1 MTKEMLKN
9 ILVVL
14 LLTLTGFSIFKYA
27 ASIKEKEKLLSTLTQ
42 VSQRVTILENEKESI
57 TEELKKEKEFQLKLT
72 AEIIELKVSLKT
84 SEDKASRLFWELKE
98 AKRIKEESDSQFL
111 LLRDKYTAL
120 TEDKER
126 TLQENEGLKTK
137 LSSIVELKKVIREL
151 KKQKRKAPRKAGGN
165 RGYIFRNVNIKQG
178 QLVSPKF
185 KVEVIPAP
193 VKQ

>member
-9 ILVVL
+9 ILIVL

-42 VSQRVTILENEKESI
+42 VSQRVTILQNEKESI
-57 TEELKKEKEFQLKLT
+57 TEELKKGKEFQLKLT
-72 AEIIELKVSLKT
+72 TEITELKVSLKT
-84 SEDKASRLFWELKE
+84 SEDKASKLFWELKE

-126 TLQENEGLKTK
+126 ILQENEGLKTK
-137 LSSIVELKKVIREL
+137 LSSIVELKKAIREL
-151 KKQKRKAPRKAGGN
+151 KRQKRKAPRKAGGN
-165 RGYIFRNVNIKQG
+165 RGYITKQG

-193 VKQ
+193 EK